1 MTRPR
6 KMRLLRVGVLLLL
19 IALLVLNF
27 NRVVALIGRPFGVS
41 PDLQPGGA
49 VANAIVPLGFE
60 VTLYARDL
68 KGPRFMAVGPDGTVY
83 VAEQGGGRVS
93 ALPDKD
99 HDGKADERV
108 TVADG
113 LEGPSSVIYHQ
124 NTLIIGEH
132 NKVSQTELG
141 PDGKAT
147 GRKVLVPDLPSNG
160 FHLTKTV
167 LVGADGRLY
176 VAMGSTCNVCNDSDE
191 RRAAVTAYNIDGT
204 GQKLYAKG
212 LRNAVGLAL
221 NPWTQKIW
229 ASNNG
234 RDLMGDNT
242 PPETVYELSE
252 GIDAGW
258 PRCHA
263 GRIIDPEFGTNG
275 GCEGAAKPVVEMGAH
290 MAPLGLTFYKDGPFP
305 EPYKNSLYVALHGSW
320 NSSNKVGYKVMR
332 VPLKDGQVAGEP
344 EDFMTGFLHD
354 DGVVVDGRPAGIT
367 VAGDGSLLVSD
378 DKGGF
383 IYRVA
388 WVGK

>member
-1 MTRPR
+1 
-6 KMRLLRVGVLLLL
+6 MRLLRVGVVLLL

-49 VANAIVPLGFE
+49 VVKAMVPPGFA

-68 KGPRFMAVGPDGTVY
+68 KGPRFMAIGTDGTVY
-83 VAEQGGGRVS
+83 VAEQGGARVS

-99 HDGKADERV
+99 RDGAADERV

-113 LEGPSSVIYHQ
+113 LVGPSSVLYHQ

-132 NKVSQTELG
+132 NKVSQIELG
-141 PDGKAT
+141 PDDKAAE
-147 GRKVLVPDLPSNG
+147 RKVLVPDLPSNG
-160 FHLTKTV
+160 SHLTKTV

-176 VAMGSTCNVCNDSDE
+176 VAMGSTCNVCDESDE

-204 GQKLYAKG
+204 AQKLYSKG

-263 GRIIDPEFGTNG
+263 GRIIDPEFGGNG
-275 GCEGAAKPVVEMGAH
+275 SCEGVEKPVVEMGAH
-290 MAPLGLTFYKDGPFP
+290 MAPLGLTFYKDDPFP
-305 EPYKNSLYVALHGSW
+305 APYNDSLYVALHGSW

-332 VPLKDGQVAGEP
+332 VPLRDGQVAGEP
-344 EDFMTGFLHD
+344 EDFMTGFLHS
-354 DGVVVDGRPAGIT
+354 DGVAVDGRPAGVT

-383 IYRVA
+383 IYRVT